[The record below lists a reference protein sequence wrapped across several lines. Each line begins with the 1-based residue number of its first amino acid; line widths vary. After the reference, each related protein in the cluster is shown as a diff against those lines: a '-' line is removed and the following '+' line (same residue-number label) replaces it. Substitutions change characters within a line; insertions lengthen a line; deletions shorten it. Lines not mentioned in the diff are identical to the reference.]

1 MTNNELI
8 ESLAEDL
15 RLTYGC
21 HTAILYGS
29 RARDD
34 WEATSDIDVIA
45 FRDTSEHQR
54 VASRWNGVF
63 LDLFVHSTN
72 DEAGPGWTRINGGR
86 ILFQRDGFGD
96 KVLDDVKAMFDAGPE
111 DVPSAEL
118 RVRKIWA
125 EKMLERAAKGD
136 VEGNFRL
143 HWLLFILLEDY
154 FAVRRNWYLGPK
166 QSFRKLRETTETHF
180 SIFETALKPGA
191 SLDAVRELIDVTFE
205 GV

>member
-1 MTNNELI
+1 MRELRT
-8 ESLAEDL
+8 L
-15 RLTYGC
+15 
-21 HTAILYGS
+21 GS
-29 RARDD
+29 VR
-34 WEATSDIDVIA
+34 
-45 FRDTSEHQR
+45 
-54 VASRWNGVF
+54 G
-63 LDLFVHSTN
+63 
-72 DEAGPGWTRINGGR
+72 
-86 ILFQRDGFGD
+86 
-96 KVLDDVKAMFDAGPE
+96 
-111 DVPSAEL
+111 VPSNGYL
-118 RVRKIWA
+118 YRDRKIWA

-191 SLDAVRELIDVTFE
+191 SLDAVREVIDVTFE

>member
-1 MTNNELI
+1 MTNDELI
-8 ESLAEDL
+8 ESLAADL

-45 FRDTSEHQR
+45 FRNTGDRQR
-54 VASRWNGVF
+54 VASRWNGLF
-63 LDLFVHSTN
+63 LDLFVHTSN
-72 DEAGPGWTRINGGR
+72 DEADPSWIRINGGR
-86 ILFQRDGFGD
+86 VLFQQNGFGD
-96 KVLDDVKAMFDAGPE
+96 KVLDGVKALFDAGPE
-111 DVPSAEL
+111 DVPIPEL
-118 RVRKIWA
+118 EVRKIWA

-143 HWLLFILLEDY
+143 HWLLFVLLEDY

-166 QSFRKLRETTETHF
+166 QSFRKLREINGQHF

-191 SLDAVRELIDVTFE
+191 SLDAVREVIRMTFE